1 LPRRGEAVNMR
12 SVHNAVTD
20 TLEDLDMEDSVR
32 DRIGVDPL
40 NPRRYVVLLKSKPN
54 SLSHGKLVIEILDEP
69 NDIPTVS
76 VLANVNVSQRTMEKI
91 MDTLMDNLS
100 SPVS

>member
-1 LPRRGEAVNMR
+1 MR

-20 TLEDLDMEDSVR
+20 TLEDLDMEDAVR
-32 DRIGVDPL
+32 DRIAVDPL
-40 NPRRYVVLLKSKPN
+40 NPRRYIVLLKSKPN
-54 SLSHGKLVIEILDEP
+54 SLSIGKLVIEIIDEP
-69 NDIPTVS
+69 NDTPTVS